1 MDEKEEREQNT
12 VSAVRACSA
21 CAPSLIRETPT
32 RASLERLVLLAQ
44 TTDLVIK
51 ALETLRASGEAGTN

>member
-1 MDEKEEREQNT
+1 MDEKEQNT
-12 VSAVRACSA
+12 VSAVGACSA

-32 RASLERLVLLAQ
+32 RASLERLIVLAQ

-51 ALETLRASGEAGTN
+51 ALETIRASEEAGTK